1 MDGQRARVL
10 LRAER
15 FRLQERLK
23 ALAGEEATIATRIR
37 QQLASFDRAQHRLEA
52 GAELTAEECRLD
64 TPVIFWECEG
74 VSTRSEGHMTESIAL
89 GVNGLSIPPGTH
101 ICAFFRGI
109 PERDEIMV
117 PFLME
122 GLRAG
127 DKCTCII
134 DDGVDGVRTALGAAL
149 APCAAGGQLHI
160 QPSKDAY
167 LRRGTFS
174 TQGMLDFWEES
185 VGAALG
191 EQGFPFSRSVGDA
204 TFTLRELPDLYD
216 FMTYEA
222 ELNRFLPRYP
232 QVIMCL
238 YDLDRFGG
246 QVLVEILKTHPK
258 VLMGS
263 TVLDNLYYLEPD
275 EFLASRGR

>member
-1 MDGQRARVL
+1 MDGQRARVF

-23 ALAGEEATIATRIR
+23 ALADEEVTTATRIR
-37 QQLASFDRAQHRLEA
+37 QQLASLDRAQQRLEA

-64 TPVIFWECEG
+64 TSVIFWECEG
-74 VSTRSEGHMTESIAL
+74 ASMMREGHMTDSIAL

-109 PERDEIMV
+109 PERDEILV

-122 GLRAG
+122 GLSAG

-134 DDGVDGVRTALGAAL
+134 DDGVEGVRTALGVAQGS
-149 APCAAGGQLHI
+149 AGAGQLDI
-160 QPSKDAY
+160 GPSKDAY

-174 TQGMLDFWEES
+174 TQDMLDFWEES

-191 EQGFPFSRSVGDA
+191 EQGFPFARSAGE
-204 TFTLRELPDLYD
+204 TTWTLRELPDLHD

-238 YDLDRFGG
+238 YDLDQFGG
-246 QVLVEILKTHPK
+246 QILVDILKTHPK

-263 TVLDNLYYLEPD
+263 TVLENLYYLEPD